1 MYYLYVLK
9 GRMQRQLYIGFTS
22 NLRKRLTQHV
32 RKQSPY
38 TSKSDGWQLVYYE
51 AYRNREDAHER
62 ERLLKNFGS
71 AYGHLKKRIAR
82 SIGD

>member
-22 NLRKRLTQHV
+22 DLRKRLTQHA
-32 RKQSPY
+32 RKESPY

-51 AYRNREDAHER
+51 AYKDREDARER
-62 ERLLKNFGS
+62 ERLLKSYGS
-71 AYGHLKKRIAR
+71 AYSHLKKRITR
-82 SIGD
+82 SIGA

>member
-9 GRMQRQLYIGFTS
+9 GRMQRKLYIGSTRD
-22 NLRKRLTQHV
+22 LRKRLTEHA

-38 TSKSDGWQLVYYE
+38 TSKANDWQLIYYE
-51 AYRNREDAHER
+51 AYKDREDARER
-62 ERLLKNFGS
+62 ERMLKNFGS
-71 AYGHLKKRIAR
+71 AYGHLKKRLVR